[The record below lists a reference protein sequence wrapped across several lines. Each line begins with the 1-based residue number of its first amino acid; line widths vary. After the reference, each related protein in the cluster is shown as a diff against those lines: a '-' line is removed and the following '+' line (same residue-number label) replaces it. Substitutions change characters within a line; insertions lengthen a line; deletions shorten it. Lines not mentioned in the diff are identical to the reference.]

1 MTLAVEAPGLLCQLD
16 PAGRPVI
23 AGLAAKDGTP
33 VLLSGPG
40 RDAMHGFA
48 TWGCPVMVPWAN
60 RLWPE
65 ALPGA
70 GEMRP
75 VARNWPGEGL
85 AIHGTVFDRPW
96 EVEAAGPDEVR
107 LASDVGDGLG
117 GRLGRAALRVAA
129 AEGRLLIELGFTSEV
144 EGWLDAGLG
153 LHPWFPGGARA
164 FFEARARVEVD
175 DRLLPV
181 GETPAGAVALSLE
194 EERDHCF
201 ADWTGEAVVEHPS
214 WPASLRLCSDAPHLH
229 AVASRAFDAI
239 CLEPVTHLPN
249 AAHSDLARGTGP
261 MRRLGPD
268 ETMTL
273 RTTLAWG

>member
-1 MTLAVEAPGLLCQLD
+1 M
-16 PAGRPVI
+16 I
-23 AGLAAKDGTP
+23 AGLAATDGAP
-33 VLLSGPG
+33 VLRSRAG
-40 RDAMHGFA
+40 RETVHGFA

-60 RLWPE
+60 RLWPD
-65 ALPGA
+65 ALPAEG
-70 GEMRP
+70 GGRR

-96 EVEAAGPDEVR
+96 SVEATEPGEAR
-107 LASDVGDGLG
+107 LAAVVGDGLG
-117 GRLGRAALRVAA
+117 GALGRAALRVAA
-129 AEGRLLIELGFTSEV
+129 EGAGLLLELGFTSEV
-144 EGWLDAGLG
+144 EGWLEAGLG

-164 FFEARARVEVD
+164 SFAARAQVEVD

-181 GETPAGAVALSLE
+181 GEAPAGVVALSLE

-201 ADWTGEAVVEHPS
+201 ADRSGEAVVEHPS
-214 WPASLRLCSDAPHLH
+214 WPAALRLRSDAPHLH

-249 AAHSDLARGTGP
+249 AAHSDLARRAGP
-261 MRRLGPD
+261 MRRLEPG

-273 RTTLAWG
+273 RTTLAWS